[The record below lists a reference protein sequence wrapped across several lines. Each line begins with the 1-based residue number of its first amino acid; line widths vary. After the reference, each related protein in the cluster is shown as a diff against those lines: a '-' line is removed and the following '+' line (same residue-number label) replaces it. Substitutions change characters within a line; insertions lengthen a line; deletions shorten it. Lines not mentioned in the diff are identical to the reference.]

1 MPLFLYKDFIVVA
14 KIIFCIH
21 DWPYVEFKMNH
32 TFWCFM
38 VIYELYK
45 ETKSAKAEHF
55 LNSMMAIMFVNWA
68 CCILHAWCTF
78 FMERCEICKLNFWVK
93 PSHIDWCGKW
103 SWSDGIRKW
112 ELIFCSDSVCIS
124 SPNDTKSMSKQ
135 LVKISS
141 KSFVMHLLAV
151 QWWSCSAVC
160 GFLMMITLN
169 HRAISILL

>member
-1 MPLFLYKDFIVVA
+1 MFHGYLWALQRD
-14 KIIFCIH
+14 KIS
-21 DWPYVEFKMNH
+21 
-32 TFWCFM
+32 
-38 VIYELYK
+38 
-45 ETKSAKAEHF
+45 KSR
-55 LNSMMAIMFVNWA
+55 
-68 CCILHAWCTF
+68 TF
-78 FMERCEICKLNFWVK
+78 FEQHDGHNVCELSMLHFTCMMHVFHGEMWDMQAQFLGKTI
-93 PSHIDWCGKW
+93 KW